1 MSFAPP
7 KEKGKTLQKK
17 KEGSPPSYRKMEEG
31 SREHNLGQLE
41 KDDTGSKHNQS
52 LRSAADANLGERLM
66 HVENELS
73 SVQQQQDMY
82 RQLIS
87 LKDTVDKL
95 QKEQKT
101 VQSLLKRTSRIEQKL
116 DEFEQRFDE
125 YQSKTEKF
133 LVVLDKNIDEES
145 TIREDENKKIK
156 KVCSELERRQKEM
169 DYEIKM
175 EVRNNEVKAKQELLT
190 VAEDLDKKTDA
201 NREALEHRIDAVHR
215 ALKSSLQ
222 ESEDRIETLT
232 SRVTGNHEAL
242 DQRLGEMEGTAIK
255 GIDSANKRRK
265 VDYVDLKA
273 WLLDTIDER
282 MKNDEK
288 KLEDTVKKNYK
299 STVLQQKSEIS
310 NLKREISALS
320 GASPNEDFRNSNIG
334 LSEGQ
339 MNEGIDEYHEY
350 ENRASELENA
360 EARNLAKPTV
370 ETSKS
375 GFGSSFKETKNEID
389 KIEKLIIDSGDQ
401 IGSNLD
407 QLKIS
412 IFDWNDKIIKTA
424 KKLEKLK
431 KNKKQKENKKEIK
444 GKIHSFW
451 PLNLHRNQQHNG
463 GRIHRVRTSHKR

>member
-1 MSFAPP
+1 MSFAPS
-7 KEKGKTLQKK
+7 KEKAKTMQQKK
-17 KEGSPPSYRKMEEG
+17 KEGGPQSYRKQEEG
-31 SREHNLGQLE
+31 DRDLNSIGLE
-41 KDDTGSKHNQS
+41 KEDTNSKHNQS

-87 LKDTVDKL
+87 LKDTVEKL

-101 VQSLLKRTSRIEQKL
+101 VQSLLKRTGRIEQKL
-116 DEFEQRFDE
+116 DLFEQRFDE

-175 EVRNNEVKAKQELLT
+175 EVRNNEVKAKTELLT

-222 ESEDRIETLT
+222 DSEDRIQTLT
-232 SRVTGNHEAL
+232 SRVNGNHNLL
-242 DQRLGEMEGTAIK
+242 DKRIEEIEGTAIK

-282 MKNDEK
+282 MKQNEI

-310 NLKREISALS
+310 NLKREVSALS
-320 GASPNEDFRNSNIG
+320 GSSPNEGFRNSNIR
-334 LSEGQ
+334 LSDAQ
-339 MNEGIDEYHEY
+339 MNEGIEEYHEF
-350 ENRASELENA
+350 ENHGSELEKT
-360 EARNLAKPTV
+360 EARKFAKQTIQ
-370 ETSKS
+370 TTKS

-389 KIEKLIIDSGDQ
+389 KIEKSIIDSGDQ
-401 IGSNLD
+401 IGTNLD

-412 IFDWNDKIIKTA
+412 IFDWNDKIIKTV
-424 KKLEKLK
+424 KKLDKLK

-444 GKIHSFW
+444 GKISKFRS
-451 PLNLHRNQQHNG
+451 LIFYRRQQNYRHR
-463 GRIHRVRTSHKR
+463 IFRV

>member
-7 KEKGKTLQKK
+7 KEKGKTMQPQKK
-17 KEGSPPSYRKMEEG
+17 KEGGPQSYRQQEEG

-41 KDDTGSKHNQS
+41 KDETSSKHNQS

-66 HVENELS
+66 QVENELS

-116 DEFEQRFDE
+116 EEFEQRFDE

-156 KVCSELERRQKEM
+156 KVCSELEKRQKEM
-169 DYEIKM
+169 DYEIKL
-175 EVRNNEVKAKQELLT
+175 EIRNNEVKAKQDLIN

-201 NREALEHRIDAVHR
+201 NRAALEHRVDAVHR

-222 ESEDRIETLT
+222 DSESKIEELT
-232 SRVTGNHEAL
+232 SRVNKGHDSL
-242 DQRLGEMEGTAIK
+242 DRRIELMEGTAIK

-273 WLLDTIDER
+273 WLLDTIDDR
-282 MKNDEK
+282 MKQNEK

-310 NLKREISALS
+310 NLKREISQLS
-320 GASPNEDFRNSNIG
+320 GASPNEGARSSNIRF
-334 LSEGQ
+334 SDAQ
-339 MNEGIDEYHEY
+339 MNEGMDEYHEF
-350 ENRASELENA
+350 ENRASEVGNA
-360 EARNLAKPTV
+360 EARNFVKQTV

-389 KIEKLIIDSGDQ
+389 KIEKSIIDSGDRV
-401 IGSNLD
+401 GANLD

-412 IFDWNDKIIKTA
+412 IFDWNDKIIKTV
-424 KKLEKLK
+424 KKLDKMK

-444 GKIHSFW
+444 GKNTSF
-451 PLNLHRNQQHNG
+451 
-463 GRIHRVRTSHKR
+463 